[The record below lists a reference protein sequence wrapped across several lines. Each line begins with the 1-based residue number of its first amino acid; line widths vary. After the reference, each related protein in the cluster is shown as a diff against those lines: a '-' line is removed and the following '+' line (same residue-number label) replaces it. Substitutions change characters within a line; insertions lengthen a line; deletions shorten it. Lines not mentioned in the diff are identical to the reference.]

1 MSRYSYEMFGW
12 LMHKF
17 FRILHACI
25 YWVIDTVCKLSAGN
39 LQSQYSILIISI
51 TRADSLR
58 CVREGDKT
66 ASEYDRFCF
75 EGYLNVVRKGK
86 HLTSFASVYL
96 SSSRLPLSHQ
106 SNGRSLST
114 CSWYFM
120 SRSCQH
126 NQGIVNVG
134 RMYAL
139 LAHGLLRLLF
149 GLLAAWRKFDVRVG
163 VILML
168 DCLMDI
174 EFLLLCKCKTFSQRF
189 T

>member
-1 MSRYSYEMFGW
+1 MFERETRLPVNMIDFVLKDIGT
-12 LMHKF
+12 LSEG
-17 FRILHACI
+17 FRNG
-25 YWVIDTVCKLSAGN
+25 K
-39 LQSQYSILIISI
+39 QM
-51 TRADSLR
+51 
-58 CVREGDKT
+58 E
-66 ASEYDRFCF
+66 
-75 EGYLNVVRKGK
+75 GK
-86 HLTSFASVYL
+86 HLTSFASVYQVL

-114 CSWYFM
+114 SSWYFM

-134 RMYAL
+134 RMYAM

>member
-1 MSRYSYEMFGW
+1 MLIVNREVTVTILDPYHQHYQSWQFEMCTRGRQDCQWIWLILFWIFERCQKVSEGRYFVKGNIW
-12 LMHKF
+12 L
-17 FRILHACI
+17 
-25 YWVIDTVCKLSAGN
+25 
-39 LQSQYSILIISI
+39 
-51 TRADSLR
+51 
-58 CVREGDKT
+58 
-66 ASEYDRFCF
+66 
-75 EGYLNVVRKGK
+75 
-86 HLTSFASVYL
+86 
-96 SSSRLPLSHQ
+96 LPPICHGPELEPP
-106 SNGRSLST
+106 
-114 CSWYFM
+114 SWYFM
-120 SRSCQH
+120 SSCQH

-134 RMYAL
+134 RMYDMYAL

>member
-1 MSRYSYEMFGW
+1 MLIVNREVTVTILDPYHQHYQSWQFEMCTRGRQDCQWIW
-12 LMHKF
+12 L
-17 FRILHACI
+17 ILFWI
-25 YWVIDTVCKLSAGN
+25 FEPFE
-39 LQSQYSILIISI
+39 
-51 TRADSLR
+51 R
-58 CVREGDKT
+58 CQKQME
-66 ASEYDRFCF
+66 
-75 EGYLNVVRKGK
+75 GK
-86 HLTSFASVYL
+86 HLTSFASVYQVL

-114 CSWYFM
+114 SSWYFM
-120 SRSCQH
+120 SRSLQH